1 MAPIPKKLN
10 NLKEILTTTKISIF
24 ADDIDIVTLNL
35 SNHNRNVISS
45 QNCIYHS
52 VGYTAV
58 NFLVNLR
65 PKFTT
70 RLWIHNLHNRSHR
83 SFENRDAS
91 IGDRTKK
98 SLLGNIKINFLR

>member
-70 RLWIHNLHNRSHR
+70 RLWIHNLRNRSHR